1 MLTPCI
7 KLCKIENNTCL
18 GCKRT
23 LEQIAKWRSYS
34 DLERLEIIASNR
46 VEEAGNRLALEARRL
61 GSSPSTLTLNNRST
75 SIN

>member
-1 MLTPCI
+1 MLTPCV
-7 KLCKIENNTCL
+7 KVCKIENDLCL
-18 GCKRT
+18 GCGRT
-23 LEQIAKWRSYS
+23 LLEIAKWRSYS
-34 DLERLEIIASNR
+34 DLQRLEIIASNR